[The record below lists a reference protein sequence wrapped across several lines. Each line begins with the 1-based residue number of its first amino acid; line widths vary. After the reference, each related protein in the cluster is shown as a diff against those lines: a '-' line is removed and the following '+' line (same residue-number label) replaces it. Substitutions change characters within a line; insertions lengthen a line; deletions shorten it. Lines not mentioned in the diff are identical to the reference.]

1 MTPKEGDGLTPEKKP
16 DSSERKPPKW
26 RGVTIAVNMGYYLVG
41 PIFGGLFLG
50 YLLDRWLGTRPWL
63 TVIMLFLGIAVGLI
77 RTIQLALKMG
87 GE

>member
-1 MTPKEGDGLTPEKKP
+1 MIPKEGEDLPPKKEP

-26 RGVTIAVNMGYYLVG
+26 RGVTIAVNIGYYLVG